1 MGEKENGPFQFTF
14 NGLLKVAFQ
23 GSHITSDAGL
33 ILVRE
38 LDERLGLEQ
47 LITDHL
53 SDSRHGTN
61 TQFRVADLLR
71 QSVYSRLAGYEDLND
86 AVRLSTDPTFR
97 LIGSPKRWDRTA
109 ALTSTLH
116 WFETELLTREGNL
129 VGLMA
134 LNRDMLAQTECVDH
148 ADRVVLDMDS
158 SESPVHGQQEGSA
171 YNGHFE
177 SVCYHPLF
185 LFNGHGDC
193 LAAKLRSGNVHSA
206 DDWDELLLP
215 EIDRQQAA
223 GTRVAFRADAAFAKP
238 AIYEAME
245 ERGVDYAIRVPAN
258 ASLEWEI
265 ADLLFRPPGR
275 PSQKPLVRYKSFHY
289 QAGSWTLPRRVV
301 AKVEHHAGEL
311 FPRVGFIV
319 TNLQLPSRA
328 VVRFY
333 NKRGTAEQWI
343 KEGKQ
348 AAHWTRLSCHRF
360 RGNEV
365 RLQLSVLAYNLG
377 NLWRR
382 LVLPKRIDHWSL
394 TSVAAAPRQDGRALG
409 ETRAVPLA
417 AAGGEPPDTAPVRG
431 DAAANLGAADPS
443 ELTVDECSE
452 ERWRKKEHRHGEV
465 SEKCSGTELIQVDV
479 RPGRSPA
486 LGFRA
491 LECRRSEKPLATGS
505 RV

>member
-1 MGEKENGPFQFTF
+1 MGELQTEPFQFTF
-14 NGLLKVAFQ
+14 NGYLKVAFQ
-23 GSHITSDAGL
+23 GSRVTSDAGL

-38 LDERLGLEQ
+38 LDERLGLEA
-47 LITDHL
+47 IIAAHL
-53 SDSRHGTN
+53 RDSRHGLN
-61 TQFRVADLLR
+61 TQFRLPDLLR

-86 AVRLSTDPTFR
+86 AQRLSADPTFR
-97 LIGSPKRWDRTA
+97 LIGSPTRWDRSA

-116 WFETELLTREGNL
+116 WFETELLTHEDNL

-134 LNRDMLAQTECVDH
+134 VNRDLIGQTEVLDH
-148 ADRVVLDMDS
+148 TDRVVLDMDS

-215 EIDRQQAA
+215 EIERQQGA

-275 PSQKPLVRYKSFHY
+275 PSQKPLVRYKSFRY
-289 QAGSWTLPRRVV
+289 QAGSWTQPRRVV
-301 AKVEHHAGEL
+301 AKVEHHTGEL

-382 LVLPKRIDHWSL
+382 LVLPTRIDHWSL
-394 TSVAAAPRQDGRALG
+394 TSVQQRLVKTGGRLVKHARYYWLLLAESHLTRRLFGAMLRRIWALP
-409 ETRAVPLA
+409 VP
-417 AAGGEPPDTAPVRG
+417 
-431 DAAANLGAADPS
+431 
-443 ELTVDECSE
+443 
-452 ERWRKKEHRHGEV
+452 
-465 SEKCSGTELIQVDV
+465 SG
-479 RPGRSPA
+479 
-486 LGFRA
+486 
-491 LECRRSEKPLATGS
+491 
-505 RV
+505 